1 MSPEKIYKNCIRIV
15 KINSFLNAFL
25 YLKMYQGRI
34 FIAITGIMELM
45 RKFKWNINE
54 FSVESNLSLHLLLD
68 LQN

>member
-25 YLKMYQGRI
+25 YLKMYQGN
-34 FIAITGIMELM
+34 AITGIMELM
-45 RKFKWNINE
+45 RRFKWNSNE